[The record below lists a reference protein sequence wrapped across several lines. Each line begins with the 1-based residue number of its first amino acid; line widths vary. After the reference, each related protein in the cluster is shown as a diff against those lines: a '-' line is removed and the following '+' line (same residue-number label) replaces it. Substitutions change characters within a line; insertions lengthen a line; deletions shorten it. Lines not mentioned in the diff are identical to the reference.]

1 MASALLDDLA
11 GVDSPDLTSLP
22 EHAVV
27 HQATGMLA
35 AQLDIDLAEA
45 LARLRARAYADDRPL
60 YDVSVDVVT
69 RALRLAP

>member
-1 MASALLDDLA
+1 
-11 GVDSPDLTSLP
+11 
-22 EHAVV
+22 
-27 HQATGMLA
+27 MLA